1 MAAGV
6 TYDPE
11 ADALTISFTA
21 APTVEGEEVHP
32 GVILH
37 FDATD
42 RIVAI
47 EALHVSKTLAKGA
60 VSLLRQ
66 PANSAERV
74 RPSAQEATGP
84 DQRNPV
90 QDCPR

>member
-1 MAAGV
+1 MAADV
-6 TYDPE
+6 TYDAE
-11 ADALTISFTA
+11 ADALTIAFTE

-47 EALHVSKTLAKGA
+47 EVLHVSKVLADGA
-60 VSLLRQ
+60 IPLLEQ
-66 PANSAERV
+66 AAE
-74 RPSAQEATGP
+74 
-84 DQRNPV
+84 
-90 QDCPR
+90 